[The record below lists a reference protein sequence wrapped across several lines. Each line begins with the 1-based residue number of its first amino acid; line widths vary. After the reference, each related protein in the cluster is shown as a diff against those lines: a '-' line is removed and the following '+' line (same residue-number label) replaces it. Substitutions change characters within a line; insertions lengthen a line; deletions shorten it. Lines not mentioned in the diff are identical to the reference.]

1 MKKIKNEIIVLLIFV
16 LLPTFLDT
24 PYKIIPQITLE
35 GTAWYDLYLVFTII
49 GKDTF
54 HIGGNAAPPIYY
66 FQKDSMLVIAY
77 DGFAEHKTWYVR
89 ADTLFIRCNDCIN
102 SVDFYDQP
110 LNLFKIKVITPE
122 KRMRFY
128 TIPDTDKMYSPQAL
142 PFFEMERCYPS
153 KYEDS
158 ERFENETEEW
168 KKYFREH
175 GS

>member
-1 MKKIKNEIIVLLIFV
+1 MILLVL
-16 LLPTFLDT
+16 PAFLDT

-35 GTAWYDLYLVFTII
+35 GTAWYEAYMVFDII
-49 GKDTF
+49 DRDSL
-54 HIGGNAAPPIYY
+54 HIGYCGDSPIYF
-66 FQKDSMLVIAY
+66 FQKDSMLTIAY

-89 ADTLFIRCNDCIN
+89 ADTLFIKSDLPNID
-102 SVDFYDQP
+102 DFYDES
-110 LNLFKIKVITPE
+110 LKLFKIKVITPE
-122 KRMRFY
+122 KRMIFY
-128 TIPDTDKMYSPQAL
+128 TIPDTL
-142 PFFEMERCYPS
+142 PFLEMERCYPS

>member
-1 MKKIKNEIIVLLIFV
+1 MILLV
-16 LLPTFLDT
+16 LPTFLDT

-54 HIGGNAAPPIYY
+54 HIGGNGAPPIYY

-77 DGFAEHKTWYVR
+77 EGFAEHKTWYVR

-122 KRMRFY
+122 KRMIFY

>member
-1 MKKIKNEIIVLLIFV
+1 MILLVL
-16 LLPTFLDT
+16 PAFLDT

-77 DGFAEHKTWYVR
+77 EAFAEHKPWYVR
-89 ADTLFIRCNDCIN
+89 ADTLFIKSDLPNIN
-102 SVDFYDQP
+102 SFYDES
-110 LNLFKIKVITPE
+110 LKLFKIKVITPE
-122 KRMRFY
+122 KRMIFY

>member
-1 MKKIKNEIIVLLIFV
+1 MILLV
-16 LLPTFLDT
+16 LPTFLDT

-89 ADTLFIRCNDCIN
+89 ADTLFIKSDLPNIN
-102 SVDFYDQP
+102 SFYDES
-110 LNLFKIKVITPE
+110 LKLFKIKVITPE
-122 KRMRFY
+122 KRMIFY

>member
-1 MKKIKNEIIVLLIFV
+1 MILLVL
-16 LLPTFLDT
+16 PAFLDT

-77 DGFAEHKTWYVR
+77 EAFAEHKTWYVR

-122 KRMRFY
+122 KRMIFY
-128 TIPDTDKMYSPQAL
+128 TIPDTL
-142 PFFEMERCYPS
+142 PFLEMERCYPS

>member
-1 MKKIKNEIIVLLIFV
+1 MLIFV

-54 HIGGNAAPPIYY
+54 HIGGNGAPPIYY

-89 ADTLFIRCNDCIN
+89 ADTLFIKSDLPNID
-102 SVDFYDQP
+102 DFYDES
-110 LNLFKIKVITPE
+110 LKLFKIKVITPE
-122 KRMRFY
+122 KRMIFY

>member
-1 MKKIKNEIIVLLIFV
+1 MILLVL
-16 LLPTFLDT
+16 PAFLDT

-89 ADTLFIRCNDCIN
+89 ADTLFIKSDLPNIN
-102 SVDFYDQP
+102 SFYDES
-110 LNLFKIKVITPE
+110 LKLFKIKVITPE
-122 KRMRFY
+122 KRMIFY

>member
-1 MKKIKNEIIVLLIFV
+1 MILLVL
-16 LLPTFLDT
+16 PAFLDT

-35 GTAWYDLYLVFTII
+35 GTAWYEAYMVFDII
-49 GKDTF
+49 DRDSL
-54 HIGGNAAPPIYY
+54 HIGYCGDSPIYFF
-66 FQKDSMLVIAY
+66 FQKDSMLTIAY
-77 DGFAEHKTWYVR
+77 DNFTKHKTWYVR

-122 KRMRFY
+122 KRMIFY

>member
-54 HIGGNAAPPIYY
+54 HIGGNGAPPIYY

-77 DGFAEHKTWYVR
+77 EGFAEHKTWYVR
-89 ADTLFIRCNDCIN
+89 ADTLFIKSDLPNIN
-102 SVDFYDQP
+102 GFYDES
-110 LNLFKIKVITPE
+110 LKLFKIKVITPE
-122 KRMRFY
+122 KRMIFY
-128 TIPDTDKMYSPQAL
+128 TIPDTL
-142 PFFEMERCYPS
+142 PFLEMERCYPS

-168 KKYFREH
+168 KKYFRKH

>member
-54 HIGGNAAPPIYY
+54 HIGGNGAPPIYY

-89 ADTLFIRCNDCIN
+89 ADTLFIKSDLPNID
-102 SVDFYDQP
+102 DFYDES
-110 LNLFKIKVITPE
+110 LKLFKIKVITPE
-122 KRMRFY
+122 KRMIFY

>member
-54 HIGGNAAPPIYY
+54 HIGGNGAPPIYY

-89 ADTLFIRCNDCIN
+89 ADTLFIKSDLPNIN
-102 SVDFYDQP
+102 DFYDEP

-122 KRMRFY
+122 KRMIFY

>member
-1 MKKIKNEIIVLLIFV
+1 MILLVL
-16 LLPTFLDT
+16 PAFLDT

-35 GTAWYDLYLVFTII
+35 GTAWYEAYMVFDII
-49 GKDTF
+49 DRDSL
-54 HIGGNAAPPIYY
+54 HIGYCGDSPIYF
-66 FQKDSMLVIAY
+66 FQKDSMLTIAY
-77 DGFAEHKTWYVR
+77 DNFTKHKTWYVR

-110 LNLFKIKVITPE
+110 LNLFKIKVI
-122 KRMRFY
+122 
-128 TIPDTDKMYSPQAL
+128 SPQAL

-153 KYEDS
+153 KYEDC

>member
-1 MKKIKNEIIVLLIFV
+1 MILLV
-16 LLPTFLDT
+16 LPTFLDT

-35 GTAWYDLYLVFTII
+35 GTAWYEAYMVFTII

-77 DGFAEHKTWYVR
+77 EAFAEHKTWYVR
-89 ADTLFIRCNDCIN
+89 ADTLFIKSDLPNIN
-102 SVDFYDQP
+102 SFYDES
-110 LNLFKIKVITPE
+110 LKLFKIKVITPE
-122 KRMRFY
+122 KRMIFY

>member
-1 MKKIKNEIIVLLIFV
+1 MILLVL
-16 LLPTFLDT
+16 PAFLDT

-77 DGFAEHKTWYVR
+77 EAFAEHKTWYVR

>member
-1 MKKIKNEIIVLLIFV
+1 MILLV
-16 LLPTFLDT
+16 LPTFLDT

-54 HIGGNAAPPIYY
+54 HIGGNGAPPIYY

-89 ADTLFIRCNDCIN
+89 ADTLFIKSDLPNID
-102 SVDFYDQP
+102 DFYDES
-110 LNLFKIKVITPE
+110 LKLFKIKVITPE
-122 KRMRFY
+122 KRMIFY